1 MRIAIPK
8 GRLQDRALGVFAAA
22 GFAVP
27 DEADLKSRKLVFRGG
42 DVGARRSAPGTST
55 GAAGALPYAPAIGDV
70 EWIFV
75 KDCDVPVY
83 VEHGAADAGIAGLDQ
98 ILEHECTA
106 YQPVEFEFGRCRMML
121 IAGPGA
127 PPLTKIATKYPRM
140 ARQYLNSRGLRA
152 EIVPLG
158 GSVELAAV
166 LALTS
171 HAIDLVES
179 GETVRVH
186 KLEMQDLVAEI
197 SPRLIV
203 GKNAYRTK
211 VKEMRELIARIE
223 QTRHAERSEAPGVAG
238 GVQNDISAPPDRT
251 APSLTLGMTKERS

>member
-8 GRLQDRALGVFAAA
+8 GRLQDRALGVFAGA
-22 GFAVP
+22 GYDVP
-27 DEADLKSRKLVFRGG
+27 DDDDLKTRKLVFDRGG
-42 DVGARRSAPGTST
+42 
-55 GAAGALPYAPAIGDV
+55 I

-106 YQPVEFEFGRCRMML
+106 YQPVELPFGHCKMML
-121 IAGPGA
+121 IAAPGA
-127 PPLTKIATKYPRM
+127 PPLTKVATKYPRIT
-140 ARQYLNSRGLRA
+140 RQFLDSRRVRA

-166 LALTS
+166 LKLTS
-171 HAIDLVES
+171 HVVDLVET

-186 KLEMQDLVAEI
+186 KLELQDVIAEI

-203 GKNAYRTK
+203 GKNFYRTEPK
-211 VKEMRELIARIE
+211 QVRELIARVE
-223 QTRHAERSEAPGVAG
+223 EVVNVRG
-238 GVQNDISAPPDRT
+238 
-251 APSLTLGMTKERS
+251 